1 MKKLLLFGS
10 MTLVSLCTIAQ
21 SFSDPK
27 LLPGSEY
34 SYSGSYIIPKELSF
48 DGTNRVIIPS
58 DKEKCTVYTN
68 DFDEVKQINI
78 GSSVEYTPTIVTQ
91 KEVVSAQ
98 YKDEDYVVSERN
110 YISGATFIFESK
122 PTSDEVI
129 ATLKNGGYPDVEL
142 YKYNDED
149 YFIIKKVKSYYYSNK
164 DNHYWYRADEDD
176 NLIVAAKEAG
186 LLVEDRKIYNFSYQ
200 DQEIL
205 VAFANIPDELYKVN
219 ESYYDN
225 EADERVEAYALAN
238 CRYSCSIGDD
248 NEYLTI
254 NNVNIYISGDGYL
267 HRSLNTYSDD
277 EIVAYLNSFDLSRFI
292 SKAKQVET
300 VTTDIKGNKWFV
312 CVQEKAGDLVL
323 NKYGFALIG
332 DMLYVSGFEGKAVIT
347 YGDKEEV
354 VYRSAAEK
362 SSTMCVGRFNN
373 FDNTVAEPYPVLL
386 SQTFFNDDA
395 QYEYLTVHTVVKTYL
410 KETFTDGY
418 SVYDYDTKEYINFSG
433 EGKVYTEVVMYDG
446 LNVLSENGT
455 VLASVMF
462 PDNFLSRLSECRFF
476 ILGGTKYVEV
486 SGYLNYQY
494 GYGVQQEYATII
506 YKVNENSGSTSLSP
520 VSAPI
525 RVSVMPTM
533 INENETVTV
542 SLDEE
547 SNTDKQVRVIDMHGR
562 VMNKTKIP
570 AGQKSTQVNHLPQG
584 LNMVQVMDGDN
595 NIHVQRVIVK

>member
-1 MKKLLLFGS
+1 

-27 LLPGSEY
+27 FLPGGEY
-34 SYSGSYIIPKELSF
+34 YSGSYIIPKELSF

-58 DKEKCTVYTN
+58 DEEKYTVYTN

-110 YISGATFIFESK
+110 YFFGATFTFDSK

-129 ATLKNGGYPDVEL
+129 AALKNGGYPDVEL

-149 YFIIKKVKSYYYSNK
+149 YFIIKKVKSYFYSYK
-164 DNHYWYRADEDD
+164 DKHYWSRANEDD

-200 DQEIL
+200 GQEIL
-205 VAFANIPDELYKVN
+205 VAFANIPYELYKVN
-219 ESYYDN
+219 EYYYYN
-225 EADERVEAYALAN
+225 EAYEEVEAYALAN

-254 NNVNIYISGDGYL
+254 NNVNVYVYGREYL

-277 EIVAYLNSFDLSRFI
+277 EIVAFLNSFNLSSYI
-292 SKAKQVET
+292 SNAKQVET

-332 DMLYVSGFEGKAVIT
+332 DILYVSGFEGKAVIT
-347 YGDKEEV
+347 YGDKDEV
-354 VYRSAAEK
+354 VYRSAAQT
-362 SSTMCVGRFNN
+362 SNTSCVGLFNN

-395 QYEYLTVHTVVKTYL
+395 QYEHLTFHTVVNTYL
-410 KETFTDGY
+410 KKNIYRWLYY
-418 SVYDYDTKEYINFSG
+418 S
-433 EGKVYTEVVMYDG
+433 
-446 LNVLSENGT
+446 
-455 VLASVMF
+455 
-462 PDNFLSRLSECRFF
+462 
-476 ILGGTKYVEV
+476 
-486 SGYLNYQY
+486 
-494 GYGVQQEYATII
+494 
-506 YKVNENSGSTSLSP
+506 
-520 VSAPI
+520 
-525 RVSVMPTM
+525 
-533 INENETVTV
+533 
-542 SLDEE
+542 
-547 SNTDKQVRVIDMHGR
+547 
-562 VMNKTKIP
+562 
-570 AGQKSTQVNHLPQG
+570 
-584 LNMVQVMDGDN
+584 
-595 NIHVQRVIVK
+595 

>member
-1 MKKLLLFGS
+1 

-21 SFSDPK
+21 SFSDAK
-27 LLPGSEY
+27 FLPGGEY
-34 SYSGSYIIPKELSF
+34 YSGSYIIPKELSF

-58 DKEKCTVYTN
+58 DKEKYTVYTN

-98 YKDEDYVVSERN
+98 YKDEDYVVSERVL
-110 YISGATFIFESK
+110 ISGATFTFDSK

-149 YFIIKKVKSYYYSNK
+149 YFIIKKVKSYFYSNK
-164 DNHYWYRADEDD
+164 YDHYWYSANEDD
-176 NLIVAAKEAG
+176 DLIVAAKEAG

-200 DQEIL
+200 DEEEIL
-205 VAFANIPDELYKVN
+205 VAFVNIPYELYKVD
-219 ESYYDN
+219 EYYYEN
-225 EADERVEAYALAN
+225 EAYEEVKAYALAN
-238 CRYSCSIGDD
+238 CHYGIGDD

-254 NNVNIYISGDGYL
+254 NNVEVSYDGVYL

-332 DMLYVSGFEGKAVIT
+332 DILYVSGFEGKAVIT

-418 SVYDYDTKEYINFSG
+418 SIYDYDTKEYINFSG

-462 PDNFLSRLSECRFF
+462 PDNFLSGWSECRFF